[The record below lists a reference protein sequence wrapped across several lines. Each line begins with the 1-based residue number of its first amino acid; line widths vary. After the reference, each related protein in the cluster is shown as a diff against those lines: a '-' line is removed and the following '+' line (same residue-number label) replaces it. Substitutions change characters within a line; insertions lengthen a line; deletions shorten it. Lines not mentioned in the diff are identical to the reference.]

1 VADEILELAEEAIR
15 RVEDGDPSDGLGL
28 AERAVALA
36 TDDASFVNGT
46 HVLAD
51 GGIMARLFDLY

>member
-1 VADEILELAEEAIR
+1 MAQPDEIARL
-15 RVEDGDPSDGLGL
+15 
-28 AERAVALA
+28 AVALA
-36 TDDASFVNGT
+36 TADASFVNGT